1 MKTETDSYES
11 KRGEAPT
18 RRRPRPAADLV
29 FDYKDVDLLRRFL
42 TEEGKIVPARMSR
55 LNRKQ
60 QTDLTIAVK
69 RARQL
74 ALLPF
79 AGSIF
84 GE

>member
-1 MKTETDSYES
+1 MKTETDAYES
-11 KRGEAPT
+11 KGGGAT
-18 RRRPRPAADLV
+18 ARRRPRPAADLV

-60 QTDLTIAVK
+60 QSNLTTEVK

-79 AGSIF
+79 AGSLYT
-84 GE
+84 E